1 MTFCDIQNIG
11 ELNLE
16 MQITK
21 ILNFKFLN
29 LNYNL
34 KCYEVV
40 LTCGSF

>member
-21 ILNFKFLN
+21 ILNIIILN
-29 LNYNL
+29 VMKWY
-34 KCYEVV
+34 VIS